1 MNAYRVICLIVYLFS
16 FTFSFMGL
24 SSIQFEKFCN
34 VKKPVQVQILL
45 FALSMALGYFVAQ
58 FLLLFIVGV

>member
-1 MNAYRVICLIVYLFS
+1 MPFRLITIAVYLFS
-16 FTFSFMGL
+16 FTLSFLGL

-45 FALSMALGYFVAQ
+45 YALSMGLAYPIAQ
-58 FLLLFIVGV
+58 FLMLFVVGV